1 MRRWPRFAVEFV
13 VGDDLWLAVG
23 VVVALVLT
31 TVLAAASIAAWW
43 VAPAAVPCLVA
54 VSLRR
59 TVRREAG

>member
-1 MRRWPRFAVEFV
+1 V